1 MYWQLKTT
9 FHPTVTKTL
18 LHRERN
24 FISIRIG
31 TNHTHS
37 QTKNYTFQKGLQSTV
52 FDVDY
57 TFFLLNFKAKSFQKF
72 GSKCAYCEPLQ
83 FQCRG

>member
-1 MYWQLKTT
+1 MAVKNDFLSNCHQNDTLFQLELV
-9 FHPTVTKTL
+9 P
-18 LHRERN
+18 
-24 FISIRIG
+24 I
-31 TNHTHS
+31 HTYL
-37 QTKNYTFQKGLQSTV
+37 QAKNYTFQKGLQSTV

-72 GSKCAYCEPLQ
+72 GSKCAYCGPLQ